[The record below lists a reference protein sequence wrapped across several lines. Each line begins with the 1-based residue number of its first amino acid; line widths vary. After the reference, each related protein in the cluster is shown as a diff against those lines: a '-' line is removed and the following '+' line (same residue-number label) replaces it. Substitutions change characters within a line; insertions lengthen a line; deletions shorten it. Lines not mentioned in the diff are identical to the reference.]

1 VKVSWSTR
9 ALIGAALTT
18 ALAAAAPVDAVAGA
32 WSGHRQTATSTSLAP
47 GAAAAGRLTLR
58 ASRRF
63 VFLGERVRLRGRL
76 TRNGRPLAGRL
87 VRLGSDLYP
96 FEGDFR
102 TVSKVRTGRDGRFW
116 FLGPPKRNTHFR
128 AAAPASG
135 AHSRTV
141 LVYAD
146 YSGRERHRWRRGR
159 LRMGFTIFAPF
170 GAPGP
175 PGGEKIHFYLTQ
187 NGQTTMPRVAS
198 TRMRRIGRGFMRGR
212 AVARSRRPARGE
224 HVWVCWRETPSDGF
238 GLPTPL
244 DPVCGDDTVTTPPP
258 P

>member
-1 VKVSWSTR
+1 VGSSSAKR
-9 ALIGAALTT
+9 ALACAALAT
-18 ALAAAAPVDAVAGA
+18 AVMVAAPIDAGAVSAAAPAK
-32 WSGHRQTATSTSLAP
+32 
-47 GAAAAGRLTLR
+47 LTLR
-58 ASRRF
+58 SARHS
-63 VFLGERVRLRGRL
+63 VVLGQRVRLHGRL

-87 VRLGSDLYP
+87 VRLGSDPYP

-102 TVSKVRTGRDGRFW
+102 TVSQGHTASDGRFS

-128 AAAPASG
+128 VAAPAVG

-141 LVYAD
+141 VVNAD
-146 YSGRERHRWRRGR
+146 YWGRERHSWRRGR

-187 NGQTTMPRVAS
+187 NGQSTMPRVAS
-198 TRMRRIGRGFMRGR
+198 TRMRRIGDGYMRGR
-212 AVARSRRPARGE
+212 AAVRSRRPARGE
-224 HVWVCWRETPSDGF
+224 HVWVCWREEQSDGF
-238 GLPTPL
+238 GLPSQL
-244 DPVCGDDTVTTPPP
+244 DPVCGDDSVTTPPP